1 MSSRNSTVPQMK
13 LEVPL
18 TTLPI
23 GLTIVNLRIRTH
35 DCASSALAQCVGE
48 KDRYDLK
55 EGGWVSLNSVQLV
68 SIALIPRMKK
78 LLMAHTIL
86 CKERRL
92 AGLFIYNIIV
102 IIRTTG

>member
-1 MSSRNSTVPQMK
+1 MSSKNSTVPQTK

-23 GLTIVNLRIRTH
+23 GLNIVNLRIRAH
-35 DCASSALAQCVGE
+35 DRAFSALAQCVGK
-48 KDRYDLK
+48 KDRYVLK

-78 LLMAHTIL
+78 SLMAHTIL
-86 CKERRL
+86 CKVAPL
-92 AGLFIYNIIV
+92 GGAIYI
-102 IIRTTG
+102 